1 MNEEDQPT
9 RPSISYGYISP
20 RPFYLHRLKTL
31 FDIWD
36 LLVTHLAPTQRHY
49 LEEAITTK
57 LEQWKTIGGNAMP
70 VFESFT
76 KAVLRN
82 TFGDRWK
89 ELNEDKRDLL
99 DRSAGDGLLL
109 EALELF
115 QHVLKGDTSNE

>member
-1 MNEEDQPT
+1 
-9 RPSISYGYISP
+9 
-20 RPFYLHRLKTL
+20 
-31 FDIWD
+31 
-36 LLVTHLAPTQRHY
+36 
-49 LEEAITTK
+49 
-57 LEQWKTIGGNAMP
+57 MP